1 MQSPIAFTDS
11 IIQTG
16 MPERIMA
23 DVASDVASP
32 GGPIPRRR
40 AKSILRQIAIWL
52 FAVTIV
58 VPVGLVL
65 LFRFVPP
72 PATPLMIGDILT
84 EGPVVQSWQP
94 LDSISPNLVRAVI
107 AAEDGKFC
115 THYGFDLEAIDKAL
129 DRNAAGGRLR
139 GASTI
144 SQQTAKNVFLL
155 ADRTWTRKG
164 IEAYF
169 TLLIEGLW
177 PKRRIM
183 EVYLN
188 VAEWGPRRFGA
199 EAAAQANF
207 RKPASK
213 LDALEAARLAT
224 VLPSPLR
231 YRADEPGPYVIRQS
245 RVIYERMDDVRRDG
259 LDSCVYP

>member
-1 MQSPIAFTDS
+1 
-11 IIQTG
+11 
-16 MPERIMA
+16 MA
-23 DVASDVASP
+23 EVASP
-32 GGPIPRRR
+32 ARPDPGRR
-40 AKSILRQIAIWL
+40 AGTILRQIAIWL
-52 FAVTIV
+52 FAVTIA

-65 LFRFVPP
+65 IFRFVAP
-72 PATPLMIGDILT
+72 PATPLMIGTILT
-84 EGPVVQSWQP
+84 GGPVVQRWLP
-94 LDSISPNLVRAVI
+94 LDEISPNLVRAVI

-115 THYGFDLEAIDKAL
+115 SHYGFDLEAIDKAL

-144 SQQTAKNVFLL
+144 TQQTAKNVFLL

-207 RKPASK
+207 GKAASK

-231 YRADEPGPYVIRQS
+231 YRADEPGPFVIRQS
-245 RVIYERMDDVRRDG
+245 RIVYERMDAVRRDR
-259 LDSCVYP
+259 LDSCVYR

>member
-1 MQSPIAFTDS
+1 
-11 IIQTG
+11 
-16 MPERIMA
+16 MA
-23 DVASDVASP
+23 DVASPA
-32 GGPIPRRR
+32 GPIPRSRASR
-40 AKSILRQIAIWL
+40 AKSILFHAVVWL
-52 FAVTIV
+52 LTLIV
-58 VPVGLVL
+58 VGPVALVM

-72 PATPLMIGDILT
+72 PATPLMIGTILT
-84 EGPVVQSWQP
+84 EGPVFQRWLP

-115 THYGFDLEAIDKAL
+115 SHYGFDLEAIDKAL

-144 SQQTAKNVFLL
+144 SQQTAKNLFLL
-155 ADRTWTRKG
+155 PDRTWTRKG
-164 IEAYF
+164 FEAYF

-183 EVYLN
+183 ETYLN

-199 EAAAQANF
+199 EAAAQSNF
-207 RKPASK
+207 GKAASE

-224 VLPSPLR
+224 ILPSPRR
-231 YRADEPGPYVIRQS
+231 YRADEPGPFVIRQS
-245 RVIYERMDDVRRDG
+245 RIIFERMDDVRRDR
-259 LDSCVYP
+259 LDACVFQ

>member
-1 MQSPIAFTDS
+1 
-11 IIQTG
+11 
-16 MPERIMA
+16 MA
-23 DVASDVASP
+23 DVASPA
-32 GGPIPRRR
+32 GPVPRRR
-40 AKSILRQIAIWL
+40 TKSILRQIAIWL
-52 FAVTIV
+52 FAVTIA
-58 VPVGLVL
+58 VPVGLVV

-72 PATPLMIGDILT
+72 PATPLMIGTIMT
-84 EGPVVQSWQP
+84 EGPVVQSWLP
-94 LDSISPNLVRAVI
+94 LDEISPNLVRAVI

-115 THYGFDLEAIDKAL
+115 SHYGFDLEAIDKAF

-144 SQQTAKNVFLL
+144 TQQTAKNVFLL
-155 ADRTWTRKG
+155 ADRTWARKG

-207 RKPASK
+207 RKAASK

-231 YRADEPGPYVIRQS
+231 YRADEPGPFVIRQS
-245 RVIYERMDDVRRDG
+245 RIIYERMDDVRRDR
-259 LDSCVYP
+259 LDSCLYP